1 MGNDPTK
8 PFDSSKDNGMYIRTD
23 KPFYFAGEEVT
34 GIYSIYGVLKE
45 IFTWILEQAISLVP
59 LSIWRLRDMNLVNGL
74 KQGLSMKMYL
84 ILTPHKE
91 FRNKL

>member
-45 IFTWILEQAISLVP
+45 IFT
-59 LSIWRLRDMNLVNGL
+59 
-74 KQGLSMKMYL
+74 
-84 ILTPHKE
+84 
-91 FRNKL
+91 

>member
-34 GIYSIYGVLKE
+34 GISMY
-45 IFTWILEQAISLVP
+45 ISL
-59 LSIWRLRDMNLVNGL
+59 R
-74 KQGLSMKMYL
+74 KYL
-84 ILTPHKE
+84 LESWSRKFP
-91 FRNKL
+91 